1 MPVPTGRPATTI
13 RGQKSLMADD
23 HYQTLG
29 VPRTASAED
38 IRKAYRELARKY
50 HPDLH
55 PDDNAAKEQFKK
67 VQKAFDTLNDASKRE
82 MYDRYGSA
90 FEGVGGG
97 GAGPRGGWGGNRGPS
112 DGGGGPSPVGGGEID
127 LESLFGGGGGFGD
140 LFGGAGK
147 SRSRRKPPQ
156 EPGEDITTRIEIPFR
171 LAIDGG
177 KTDVRF
183 QRDAGKETISVTIPQ
198 GIPDGARM
206 RLRGQG
212 MSGRGGGPAGDL
224 LLEVGIEPHPVY
236 RRDGDTLEV
245 TLPVSLS
252 EAVEGAKVDLPTPW
266 GTISLRIP
274 PMTSGGRK
282 LRAAG
287 MGVRHANGA
296 KGDLIAEVQIV
307 LPAKGLAADVAANL
321 LGAAKAAEE
330 GAPPPRAGLRW

>member
-1 MPVPTGRPATTI
+1 
-13 RGQKSLMADD
+13 MADD

-55 PDDNAAKEQFKK
+55 PEDDSAKEKFKK
-67 VQKAFDTLNDASKRE
+67 VQAAFDTLNDASKRE

-90 FEGVGGG
+90 FEGI
-97 GAGPRGGWGGNRGPS
+97 GAGGPRGGGRNPFGAGN
-112 DGGGGPSPVGGGEID
+112 GGGGGSPFGGAGGEID

-140 LFGGAGK
+140 IFGGGGAK
-147 SRSRRKPPQ
+147 SRSRRRPVQ
-156 EPGEDITTRIEIPFR
+156 EPGEDLNARIEIPFR

-177 KTDVRF
+177 KSDVRLD
-183 QRDAGKETISVTIPQ
+183 RNGATETISVTIPQ
-198 GIPDGARM
+198 GVPDGARM

-212 MSGRGGGPAGDL
+212 MPGSGGGPAGDL
-224 LLEVGIEPHPVY
+224 LLEVTIEPHPTY

-245 TLPVSLS
+245 TLPVSLT
-252 EAVEGAKVDLPTPW
+252 EAIQGAKVDLPTPW

-274 PMTSGGRK
+274 PMTSSGRK

-296 KGDLIAEVQIV
+296 KGDLIAEVQV
-307 LPAKGLAADVAANL
+307 MLPAN
-321 LGAAKAAEE
+321 
-330 GAPPPRAGLRW
+330 APPDAVAKLLEAATEAQAGGADPRGALSW

>member
-1 MPVPTGRPATTI
+1 
-13 RGQKSLMADD
+13 MAED

-55 PDDNAAKEQFKK
+55 PDDKAAQEKFKQ
-67 VQKAFDTLNDASKRE
+67 VQQAFDVLSDPSKRE

-97 GAGPRGGWGGNRGPS
+97 GGGWGGGPFPGGGFP
-112 DGGGGPSPVGGGEID
+112 GGGGFSGGGFPGGGGGAAGEID
-127 LESLFGGGGGFGD
+127 LESLFGGAGGFGD
-140 LFGGAGK
+140 IFGRGRGK
-147 SRSRRKPPQ
+147 ATRGRRRTAQ
-156 EPGEDITTRIEIPFR
+156 VPGEDLTARMTIPFK

-177 KTDVRF
+177 KADVRVD
-183 QRDAGKETISVTIPQ
+183 RGGAGETISVTIPQ
-198 GIPDGARM
+198 GLPDGARM

-212 MSGRGGGPAGDL
+212 LPGSGGGPAGDL
-224 LLEVGIEPHPVY
+224 VLEVSVESHPVF
-236 RRDGDTLEV
+236 RRDGDTLEL
-245 TLPVSLS
+245 TLPISLV
-252 EAVEGAKVDLPTPW
+252 EALSGAKVDVPTPW

-274 PMTSGGRK
+274 PGTSGGRR

-296 KGDLIAEVQIV
+296 KGDLIAVVQIA
-307 LPAKGLAADVAANL
+307 LPVGGESEARERLLEAAREAEAGAAD
-321 LGAAKAAEE
+321 
-330 GAPPPRAGLRW
+330 PRAGLSW

>member
-1 MPVPTGRPATTI
+1 
-13 RGQKSLMADD
+13 MADD

-67 VQKAFDTLNDASKRE
+67 VQTAFDTLNDPSKRE

-90 FEGVGGG
+90 FEGVAGG
-97 GAGPRGGWGGNRGPS
+97 GAGPRGGWGGGRGPF
-112 DGGGGPSPVGGGEID
+112 DGGGGPSPFGGAEID

-140 LFGGAGK
+140 LFGGGSGK
-147 SRSRRKPPQ
+147 TRSRRKPAK

-177 KTDVRF
+177 KTDVRIE
-183 QRDAGKETISVTIPQ
+183 RDAAKETILVTIPQ

-212 MSGRGGGPAGDL
+212 MPGRGGGPAGDL
-224 LLEVGIEPHPVY
+224 LLEVGVEQHPVY
-236 RRDGDTLEV
+236 RREGDTLEV
-245 TLPVSLS
+245 TLPVTLS
-252 EAVEGAKVDLPTPW
+252 EALEGAKVDLPTPW
-266 GTISLRIP
+266 GTITLRIP
-274 PMTSGGRK
+274 PMTSCGRK

-307 LPAKGLAADVAANL
+307 LPAKPPAADVVDAL
-321 LGAAKAAEE
+321 LGAAKAAEA
-330 GAPPPRAGLRW
+330 GSPPPRAGLTW